1 MRLFDESS
9 SHSDDVRG
17 RITTGGYAKGSWL
30 DWPKI
35 TFVCKP
41 LQAFFTSFR
50 SFHRE
55 HHYHIIRLSY
65 GEGWDKPLREY
76 EAEIQKDIYALASH
90 FDTVLDDPDADWTS
104 RRTIEAPPEVRLP
117 SIEPPAP
124 ETHHSV
130 EEENPN
136 PSPSYSAPVPAT
148 SGTGGGKRKREE
160 SQVPDEPQA
169 KHIALSEDEDE
180 DTRVSEAAQPTP
192 RAPRRRRPPPPPSDR
207 VLRPRPWR
215 K

>member
-136 PSPSYSAPVPAT
+136 PSPSYSAPVPVPAT
-148 SGTGGGKRKREE
+148 SGTGG
-160 SQVPDEPQA
+160 
-169 KHIALSEDEDE
+169 DE